1 MSQYKSLV
9 FLIMLLGLSL
19 VNSGNFVLAQNN
31 PTVAENLATGL
42 IDDFG
47 WYHAFAEVENPSTG
61 DNKSVFITATF
72 RDIGDNT
79 IASTSTNTM
88 IDIMTPGQ
96 NSPIDL
102 ILTDTSLAQQ
112 VNSFSFVI
120 THNSFTN
127 SPYRAFDITHSNST
141 DGSGRFH
148 LTGQVENTGTN
159 LTLTV
164 TFVEV
169 IATFYSN
176 QTIADQV
183 VYANSSYTSPRDL
196 AATDIGAFEIIAEN
210 QTAITHYS
218 LEVQC
223 NEETTSNDS
232 NFYLDVV
239 PLTSSITQGNSI
251 IYDVRLSVN
260 SNYPDQSQVTFSTS
274 GLPQDSISSFNE
286 SIMTVTATDRNFDV
300 SLNVTT
306 SDVIGVGTGK
316 FLPTITASGV
326 VAQSKSVILNVLDK
340 TGFSLI
346 IDPSSRTV
354 SQGNEG
360 TYTVTVKSGGGFS
373 SPVTLSVSDIPPD
386 SNANFSAVIVTPTSQ
401 GNQSTLTISTDQNTS
416 TGTFNFVVNGT
427 ADSQN
432 ETTSA
437 SITVTVPTEGFFE
450 LDIDPDERTVFR
462 GSSTIFTITVQSSN
476 GFNSP
481 VSLDVSGLTTDLTAS
496 FMPSPVTPPANGEQ
510 DSTLTITAESDAD
523 IDSYALTITGTSPGV
538 ATQNVQATI
547 SVSAFSEPDFALYV
561 QPTSLSIIQDN
572 SRTATIQ
579 VVSVNGFEDSVELST
594 EGLPTGVSSS
604 IQHPVVAPLPSGNVL
619 TTLTIQTSNS
629 ANIGNYTFTVKG
641 ESDTKTHTETI
652 ELIILNRTTFI
663 PPFGQCIIAT
673 TTYGSELSPEV
684 QFLRGFRDNRVLSTI
699 AGTEFMKAFNAW
711 YYSFSPQVATW
722 IYDNPV
728 TKEPMKI
735 LLAPLLGT
743 LHLSE
748 ISYSTFGFAPELAV
762 TTAGIVASLL
772 IGLIYVGPIIT
783 IAHKKIRY
791 GNMWKMLKWLT
802 IISVGSLIFLTIG
815 LIFYLSS
822 LIMLAS
828 STLVLSMM
836 VLGALLPT
844 LALLEFL
851 KRKHQ

>member
-1 MSQYKSLV
+1 
-9 FLIMLLGLSL
+9 MLLGLSL
-19 VNSGNFVLAQNN
+19 INSGNFVLAQTI
-31 PTVAENLATGL
+31 PSVAENRATGL

-47 WYHAFAEVENPSTG
+47 WYHVFAEVENPVL
-61 DNKSVFITATF
+61 SVNTSLLITATL

-79 IASTSTNTM
+79 IASISTHTM
-88 IDIMTPGQ
+88 LDIMTPGQ
-96 NSPIDL
+96 NSPVDL
-102 ILTDTSLAQQ
+102 ILTDTNLAQQ
-112 VNSFSFVI
+112 VNSFTFGI
-120 THNSFTN
+120 AQTDFPN

-148 LTGQVENTGTN
+148 VTGQVENTGTDVN
-159 LTLTV
+159 LTV

-176 QTIADQV
+176 QTIV
-183 VYANSSYTSPRDL
+183 NRVEYANSSYTSPRDL
-196 AATDIGAFEIIAEN
+196 AAADTGTFEIIAEN

-218 LEVQC
+218 LQVQC
-223 NEETTSNDS
+223 NEETTSTASD
-232 NFYLDVV
+232 FYLDVV
-239 PLTSSITQGNSI
+239 PMTSSITQGNSI
-251 IYDVRLSVN
+251 IYNIRLSAN
-260 SNYPDQSQVTFSTS
+260 SFYPDQTQVTFSTS
-274 GLPQDSISSFNE
+274 GLPQNSTASFNS
-286 SIMTVTATDRNFDV
+286 SIITVTSTNRNFNV

-306 SDVIGVGTGK
+306 SDIISIGTGK
-316 FLPTITASGV
+316 FLPTVTASGIV
-326 VAQSKSVILNVLDK
+326 TKSRSVILNVLEK
-340 TGFSLI
+340 TGFSLT
-346 IDPSSRTV
+346 IDPSSRTI
-354 SQGNEG
+354 SQGNDG
-360 TYTVTVKSGGGFS
+360 TYTITVKSGGGFS
-373 SPVTLSVSDIPPD
+373 SPVTLSISDIPPD
-386 SNANFSAVIVTPTSQ
+386 SNANFDPVTVTPTSQ
-401 GNQSTLTISTDQNTS
+401 GAQSTLTILTDQNTS

-437 SITVTVPTEGFFE
+437 SITITTPTEGYFE

-462 GSSTIFTITVQSSN
+462 GSSTIFTITVQSFN
-476 GFNSP
+476 GFNSA
-481 VSLDVSGLTTDLTAS
+481 VSLDVSGLSTDLMAS

-510 DSTLTITAESDAD
+510 ESTLTITAESDAD
-523 IDSYALTITGTSPGV
+523 VDSYALTITGTSSGV
-538 ATQNVQATI
+538 ATQNVQVTI

-561 QPTSLSIIQDN
+561 QPTSLSIIKNN
-572 SRTATIQ
+572 SGTATIQ
-579 VVSVNGFEDSVELST
+579 VVLVNGFEDSVELST
-594 EGLPTGVSSS
+594 EGLPTGVTSS
-604 IQHPVVAPLPSGNVL
+604 IQHPVVAPLPSGNVI
-619 TTLTIQTSNS
+619 TKLTIQTSNS
-629 ANIGNYTFTVKG
+629 ANVGNYTFTVKG
-641 ESDTKTHTETI
+641 ESDAKTHTETI
-652 ELIILNRTTFI
+652 ELIILNRTAFI

-684 QFLRGFRDNRVLSTI
+684 QFLRGFRDDRVLSTI

-711 YYSFSPQVATW
+711 YYSFSPQVAKL

-728 TKEPMKI
+728 AKGPMKI

-772 IGLIYVGPIIT
+772 IGLIYVGPIIA
-783 IAHKKIRY
+783 IANKKIRY

-802 IISVGSLIFLTIG
+802 IIFAGSLIFLTIG
-815 LIFYLSS
+815 LILYISS

-828 STLVLSMM
+828 SALVLSMI

-851 KRKHQ
+851 KRKHQLSK